1 MAASTG
7 VADVGRVHLT
17 LPIGVFQNLVLAMAI
32 GAKRRLHNAAGK
44 RLPMYAGS
52 ELIYDIA
59 VAHRAGVGDRGA
71 EGLRFRGKQFMRAA
85 VAEGAIGGAF
95 VAALAGLSM
104 GAFGI
109 IGGLRVVAGHAGRFC
124 DVGRMGILIVRFVAG
139 IAGKGG
145 MRALGE
151 LCPLLVACGALRCC
165 RVKMRSG
172 GTRKKA

>member
-52 ELIYDIA
+52 ELIYDFA

-71 EGLRFRGKQFMRAA
+71 EGLRFRGEQFMRAT
-85 VAEGAIGGAF
+85 VTESAIGGAF

-109 IGGLRVVAGHAGRFC
+109 IGGLRVVAGHAGRFG
-124 DVGRMGILIVRFVAG
+124 DVG
-139 IAGKGG
+139 
-145 MRALGE
+145 
-151 LCPLLVACGALRCC
+151 
-165 RVKMRSG
+165 
-172 GTRKKA
+172 